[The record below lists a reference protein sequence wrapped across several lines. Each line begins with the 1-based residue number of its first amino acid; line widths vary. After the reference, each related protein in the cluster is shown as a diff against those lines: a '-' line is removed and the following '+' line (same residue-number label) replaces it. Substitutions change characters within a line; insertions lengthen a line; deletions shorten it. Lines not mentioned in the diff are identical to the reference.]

1 MTYLATLSPAY
12 TGPTAGIVTLEYYP
26 ILVSLFIWSK
36 TYAGLI
42 VIFLECSEYGHHL
55 GIIWKGFIRDFVKQS
70 IFISIKKWKY
80 LIKAGRLV
88 MSFLPNPDFLIQN
101 ISIDNDI
108 SILFIP
114 SP

>member
-36 TYAGLI
+36 SYAGLI

-55 GIIWKGFIRDFVKQS
+55 GIIWKGFKRDVVKQS
-70 IFISIKKWKY
+70 IFYLNKK
-80 LIKAGRLV
+80 V
-88 MSFLPNPDFLIQN
+88 E
-101 ISIDNDI
+101 
-108 SILFIP
+108 ILNKGW
-114 SP
+114 